1 MEELFIH
8 LFECERDDLMD
19 FILEYESIEEEETKL
34 VVLYAKIMNAYFQS
48 DLETLIILLNKTGSL
63 RELSPFHEDIHNLTK
78 LRSHLKT
85 TNNLEEIEKV
95 TAPKLDFFSCE
106 YSFIKGFSASRRA
119 DHLTAKK
126 YFLKAYKQYA
136 KVGTKKKSILALQN
150 YVSAETHLNPTKRM
164 IPERQMLLKKSLEV
178 NAKGVAGLASLDLS
192 LEYEEIG
199 ATQMAIDFARQA
211 TRLLESHTET
221 YQHGCALIHHA
232 RICYKYQL
240 KTEAQ
245 KSYSLLKTYAISEIK
260 EQLKGLDYIIE
271 GVSSTDKFQEL
282 GTTPWWQLHLQKNG
296 HKTKLGKL
304 PEKLIELLSHGP
316 MNKEQIIEE
325 LYGNNMDYLSLEN
338 RFNVLLSRL
347 RKKIPELIILQDDGL
362 YALNTDSTIEKVV
375 NA

>member
-1 MEELFIH
+1 LEELFIH

-19 FILEYESIEEEETKL
+19 FILEYEGIEEEETKL

-48 DLETLIILLNKTGSL
+48 DLETLINLLNKTGSL
-63 RELSPFHEDIHNLTK
+63 RELSSFHEDIHNLTQ
-78 LRSHLKT
+78 LRYYLKT

-119 DHLTAKK
+119 DHMTAKK
-126 YFLKAYKQYA
+126 CFLNAYKQYA
-136 KVGTKKKSILALQN
+136 KIGAKKKSILSLQN

-178 NAKGVAGLASLDLS
+178 NAKAVAGLASLDLS

-211 TRLLESHTET
+211 IRLLESHTET

-245 KSYSLLKTYAISEIK
+245 KSYSLLKTYAICEIK

-271 GVSSTDKFQEL
+271 GVNSTDKFQEL

-325 LYGNNMDYLSLEN
+325 LYGSNMDYLSLEN

-362 YALNTDSTIEKVV
+362 YALNTDSKIEKVV